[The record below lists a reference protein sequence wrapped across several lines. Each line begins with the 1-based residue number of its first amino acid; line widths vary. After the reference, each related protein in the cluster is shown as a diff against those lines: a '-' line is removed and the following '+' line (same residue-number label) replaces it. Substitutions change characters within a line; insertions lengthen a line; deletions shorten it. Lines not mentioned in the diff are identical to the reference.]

1 MVGTKAI
8 AIALAH
14 PLKYG
19 PFEIRSSKCL
29 TFKCFRIRN
38 GQISDPAKMMIPF
51 FATFFAQRIR
61 HFAEILRRSVVSFDV
76 ESDVGQSNV
85 GDTEKGT
92 RGQMSTRSS
101 LSAVFKQKI
110 CELSTVSG
118 K

>member
-51 FATFFAQRIR
+51 FATFFAQRI

-85 GDTEKGT
+85 GNAAKGT
-92 RGQMSTRSS
+92 CGQMSTRSS
-101 LSAVFKQKI
+101 LSPLLKQKI
-110 CELSTVSG
+110 C
-118 K
+118 